1 MRGAPLNS
9 VMTKI
14 KLLLNRRFS
23 VIQTTVNKFPEL
35 HKKLLPILCIFVFVL
50 LLIPDNTRQNTNT
63 ATNDVSERKQ
73 LKLEIKD
80 TPPIRVSATE
90 NNNPT
95 VEKTPVISQLNPDNI
110 TGSWNAYVIRKGD
123 SVYRIFRKYKIPSPV
138 LHQLIALETQ
148 DKRLTNVSPGQIMSF
163 YISAENELIQ
173 LRITEADEETV
184 IFNKRDDGSYI
195 RSESWQ

>member
-1 MRGAPLNS
+1 MRSAPLNS
-9 VMTKI
+9 VMAKI

-23 VIQTTVNKFPEL
+23 VIQTTVNTFPEL

-50 LLIPDNTRQNTNT
+50 LLIPDNTGQNNNS
-63 ATNDVSERKQ
+63 ATNDLSERKQ
-73 LKLEIKD
+73 LKLKIKD
-80 TPPIRVSATE
+80 TPPARVFATE
-90 NNNPT
+90 NNSPMA
-95 VEKTPVISQLNPDNI
+95 EKTPVINPLNPDNI
-110 TGSWNAYVIRKGD
+110 TGNWNAYVIRKGD

-138 LHQLIALETQ
+138 LHQLIALETPE
-148 DKRLTNVSPGQIMSF
+148 KRLTNVSPGQIMSF